1 MAKKKRDAEPQAQE
15 PETGANQQEPQPQQE
30 TQPRQE
36 TQPQQETQAAAAD
49 QPDPVK
55 ELKSKCDEYLAMA
68 QRAQADFENYK
79 RRNESA
85 KAQAYADGLAQM
97 ITAMLPV
104 MDNFE
109 RALGSTDENT
119 DAKALLQGVEMVKKQ
134 LGDVFAAQKCEPI
147 PSPKGGAFD
156 PAVHNAIMT
165 TPQEEGFEPGTIA
178 ATFQKGYRIGE
189 KVIRYAMVSVFE
201 Q

>member
-15 PETGANQQEPQPQQE
+15 PEIGAQQEPQSQQEPQPQQDA
-30 TQPRQE
+30 
-36 TQPQQETQAAAAD
+36 QAAAAD
-49 QPDPVK
+49 QPDPVN

-119 DAKALLQGVEMVKKQ
+119 DTKALLQGVEMVKKQ

-147 PSPKGGAFD
+147 SSEKGSAFD

-165 TPQEEGFEPGTIA
+165 APQEEGFEPGTIA